1 MAKLSILGAGG
12 WALGLAILLNN
23 NGHDVTVWSKVKA
36 ELDGIREE
44 GENKKSL
51 PGVKIP
57 KEIKLCED
65 LKTVVADADI
75 VVMAGGGGGFT
86 FCKKHGKRSRFA
98 RYK

>member
-44 GENKKSL
+44 GETKN
-51 PGVKIP
+51 
-57 KEIKLCED
+57 
-65 LKTVVADADI
+65 
-75 VVMAGGGGGFT
+75 
-86 FCKKHGKRSRFA
+86 RF
-98 RYK
+98 RE

>member
-1 MAKLSILGAGG
+1 MIIGILGAGSWG
-12 WALGLAILLNN
+12 SALANLLAG

-75 VVMAGGGGGFT
+75 VVMAGGGGFT

>member
-65 LKTVVADADI
+65 LKTVVA
-75 VVMAGGGGGFT
+75 GYGGGFT

>member
-51 PGVKIP
+51 PVKSLSP
-57 KEIKLCED
+57 EAVLDCHVNKY
-65 LKTVVADADI
+65 
-75 VVMAGGGGGFT
+75 G
-86 FCKKHGKRSRFA
+86 RR
-98 RYK
+98 

>member
-44 GENKKSL
+44 GEK
-51 PGVKIP
+51 
-57 KEIKLCED
+57 KLCRKLIQYAKKQKIASGSED
-65 LKTVVADADI
+65 
-75 VVMAGGGGGFT
+75 
-86 FCKKHGKRSRFA
+86 S
-98 RYK
+98 